1 MDALSLALIAVAVL
15 TAAGAWTAVIL
26 VRGAVDRRLQTAQAE
41 FRRLSDASAW
51 QGRGVEE
58 VRQEVGALRRTLDE
72 LRVRHEERRV
82 REEEAWSTLHRLASV
97 LAGGHRSGRAGE
109 NVLRESLAHLPP
121 SMVVSDLRV
130 NGRVVEFGLLLP
142 DGRALPV
149 DSKWPAGRELEALAQ
164 ATDPGE
170 RDRLGRAVERLVV
183 ERAREVAGYL
193 DPARTAPVAVAAV
206 PDAAYAVLRRA
217 HADAYRS
224 GVLVVPYSMALPVA
238 LFLHAIVS
246 RFGTAG
252 DLEAC
257 LGALAASLDAV
268 EATVENKLARASAML
283 ANGTE
288 ELRAQVGKAR
298 SALARARVGED
309 APGALEPG
317 PAGALHPAAGAPVGP
332 GAERAPDQGTGGG
345 LLGEPAGP
353 VPLRAVPR

>member
-1 MDALSLALIAVAVL
+1 MDAPSMVLIAVAAL
-15 TAAGAWTAVIL
+15 AAGAGAVAL
-26 VRGAVDRRLQTAQAE
+26 VREAVERRLQAAEDE
-41 FRRLSDASAW
+41 FRRLSDASER
-51 QGRGVEE
+51 QSRGVEE
-58 VRQEVGALRRTLDE
+58 VRQEVGALRRVLDE
-72 LRVRHEERRV
+72 LRVRQEERRA
-82 REEEAWSTLHRLASV
+82 REEEAWSTIHRLSSV

-121 SMVVSDLRV
+121 SMVVSDFRV
-130 NGRVVEFGLLLP
+130 NGRVVELGLLLP
-142 DGRALPV
+142 DGRALPL
-149 DSKWPAGRELEALAQ
+149 DSKWPASRELEALAQ

-170 RDRLGRAVERLVV
+170 RDRLGRVVERVVV

-193 DPARTAPVAVAAV
+193 DPALTAPVAVAAV

-217 HADAYRS
+217 HADAYRA

-246 RFGTAG
+246 RFGAVG

-257 LGALAASLDAV
+257 LAALAAGLDAV

-298 SALARARVGED
+298 AALARAREGAGGPLQEG
-309 APGALEPG
+309 APLPEG
-317 PAGALHPAAGAPVGP
+317 PAGPI
-332 GAERAPDQGTGGG
+332 
-345 LLGEPAGP
+345 
-353 VPLRAVPR
+353 PLRPVWG